1 MVMGHLAS
9 PQEAAAM
16 RGEKVDE
23 VIVILEGIDA
33 LLHQQC
39 EFTDRQVVVTVPA
52 QWREGEMLK
61 P

>member
-1 MVMGHLAS
+1 MVMGHLAG

-23 VIVILEGIDA
+23 VIVVLEGIDA

-52 QWREGEMLK
+52 QWREGEMLR